1 MPFFTGRQDIMHPTL
16 TIAKRAALSA
26 GKILLRY
33 FERLDRLTVNTKR
46 YNDFVSEADIQAEQE
61 IIMTLRKIYP
71 NHSILAEESGHSIGA
86 DADYRW
92 IIDPLDGTT
101 NYLHGLP
108 HFAVSIAFQEKGRLE
123 TAVVY
128 DPIRQELFTAS
139 RGRGAQLNDR
149 RIRVRAVAGLDA
161 ALLGTG
167 FPIRYPQHIPAY
179 LGMFGGIFTQCS
191 EIRRAGSAALDLAYV
206 ACGRLD
212 GFWELGL
219 NAWDMAAGVLLI
231 QEAGGLV
238 GDFGGGYEFLQTGNI
253 VTGNAKIFKALL
265 QNIQPHLTPDL
276 AR

>member
-1 MPFFTGRQDIMHPTL
+1 MHPTL

-26 GKILLRY
+26 GKTLLRY

-61 IIMTLRKIYP
+61 IITILRKIYP
-71 NHSILAEESGHSIGA
+71 NHSILAEESGHSAGA

-128 DPIRQELFTAS
+128 DPILQELFTAS

-149 RIRVRAVAGLDA
+149 RIRVRAVASLDA

-179 LGMFGGIFTQCS
+179 LAMFGDIFTQCS

-253 VTGNAKIFKALL
+253 VAGNAKIFKALL

>member
-1 MPFFTGRQDIMHPTL
+1 MHPTL

-26 GKILLRY
+26 GKILIRY

-46 YNDFVSEADIQAEQE
+46 YNDFVSEADIQSEQE
-61 IIMTLRKIYP
+61 IITILRKIYP
-71 NHSILAEESGHSIGA
+71 NHSILAEESGHSVGA

-123 TAVVY
+123 TGVVY

-149 RIRVRAVAGLDA
+149 RIRVRQVVSLDA

-179 LGMFGGIFTQCS
+179 LAMFGSIFTQCS
-191 EIRRAGSAALDLAYV
+191 ELRRAGSAALDLAYV
-206 ACGRLD
+206 ASGRLD

-219 NAWDMAAGVLLI
+219 NAWDIAAGVLLI

-253 VTGNAKIFKALL
+253 VAGNAKIFKALL
-265 QNIQPHLTPDL
+265 QTIQPHLTPEL